1 MAKIFY
7 TERDIDDMK
16 ARGVTTLD
24 LTDNVVI
31 TDLALERAVKY
42 EMKIKRADSAPAPQA
57 TYSPSVNLAASS
69 VHSTV
74 QKSDSDAELK
84 QKIKSLVLAKLDGPV
99 DAALLDAVITRVLA
113 GMK

>member
-7 TERDIDDMK
+7 TERDIDEMK

-31 TDLALERAVKY
+31 TDLALERAMKY
-42 EMKIKRADSAPAPQA
+42 EMKIKRVASAPAPQA

-69 VHSTV
+69 VHTV
-74 QKSDSDAELK
+74 QKSDAELK
-84 QKIKSLVLAKLDGPV
+84 QKIKTLVLARLDGQV